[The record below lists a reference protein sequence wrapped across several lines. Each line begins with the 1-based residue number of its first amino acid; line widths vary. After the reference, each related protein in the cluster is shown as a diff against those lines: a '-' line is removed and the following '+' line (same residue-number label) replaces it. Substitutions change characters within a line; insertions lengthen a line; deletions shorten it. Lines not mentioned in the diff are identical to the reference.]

1 LKRKKRDDSITLAGI
16 RMYPRIGAT
25 PQERSNPQECEAD
38 LTVWN
43 NFEGAAS
50 RDSLESSVDY
60 SRLLADTRKIAATG
74 EYSLVE
80 TLAYRIVRN
89 TLQSF
94 PVSRVRVKIRKR
106 PASLR
111 GQIDYVEI
119 EVEEP

>member
-1 LKRKKRDDSITLAGI
+1 MKRNKRDDSITLAGI
-16 RMYPRIGAT
+16 RINPRIGVT
-25 PQERSNPQECEAD
+25 LQERSSPQECEAD
-38 LTVWN
+38 LTIWD

-50 RDSLESSVDY
+50 QDSLESSIDY
-60 SRLLADTRKIAATG
+60 SRLLALTREIASTG

-80 TLAYRIVRN
+80 TLAYKIVRN

-106 PASLR
+106 PASLQ
-111 GQIDYVEI
+111 GQINYVEV

>member
-1 LKRKKRDDSITLAGI
+1 MTL
-16 RMYPRIGAT
+16 
-25 PQERSNPQECEAD
+25 QERSNPQECETD
-38 LTVWN
+38 LTIWD

-50 RDSLESSVDY
+50 QDSLEGSIDY
-60 SRLLADTRKIAATG
+60 SRLLAVVRDIASKG

-80 TLAYRIVRN
+80 TLAYKIVRY

-106 PASLR
+106 PVSLR
-111 GQIDYVEI
+111 DQIDYVEV

>member
-1 LKRKKRDDSITLAGI
+1 MKRKKRDDSITLAGI
-16 RMYPRIGAT
+16 RIYPRIGVT
-25 PQERSNPQECEAD
+25 PQERSNPQECKAD
-38 LTVWN
+38 LTIWD

-50 RDSLESSVDY
+50 QDSLESAVDY

-94 PVSRVRVKIRKR
+94 PVSRARVKIRKR

-111 GQIDYVEI
+111 EQIDYVEI